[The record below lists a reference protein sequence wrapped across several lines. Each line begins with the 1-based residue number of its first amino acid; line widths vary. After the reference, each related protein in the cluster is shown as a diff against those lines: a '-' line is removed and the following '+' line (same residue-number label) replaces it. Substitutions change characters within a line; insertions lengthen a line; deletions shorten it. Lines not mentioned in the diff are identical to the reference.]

1 MTAKS
6 EARFRIF
13 VYITIVLTYLV
24 ILAGAVVR
32 TTQSGMG
39 CPDWPKCF
47 GQYIPPTDVSQLP
60 VNYQQ
65 IYAERG
71 YADTTFD
78 AFHTWTEYI
87 NRLFGALLG
96 VAIFITLLLS
106 LAYRKTQSTV
116 FWLTFASFIL
126 IGFQAWLGKLVV
138 ASNLAPV
145 KITIHMVT
153 ALLLLALLIY
163 IFHLESPRIK
173 NNVSTSK
180 LKKLLFIALGF
191 TLLQV
196 ILGTQVRE
204 EVDSISKALDHMQRE
219 TWAEKLS
226 VLFKFHRSF
235 SILVLV
241 LNAWIVQQSLKLFAS
256 NDKLKFQATLIAVL
270 IGVEIVVGAVL
281 SYFAFPAALQPV
293 HMLVASILFGIQLRF
308 LLHLNN

>member
-1 MTAKS
+1 MTPKS

-60 VNYQQ
+60 ANYQQ
-65 IYAERG
+65 IYADRG

-96 VAIFITLLLS
+96 IAIFITLLLS
-106 LAYRKTQSTV
+106 IPYLKTQARV
-116 FWLTFASFIL
+116 FWLSLLSFFL

-145 KITIHMVT
+145 KITVHMVA
-153 ALLLLALLIY
+153 ALVLLALLIY
-163 IFHLESPRIK
+163 IFHLVSPKIK
-173 NNVSTSK
+173 NNVRSSK
-180 LKKLLFIALGF
+180 LMKALYVALAL
-191 TLLQV
+191 TVVQ
-196 ILGTQVRE
+196 IMLGTQVRE
-204 EVDSISKALDHMQRE
+204 EVDSISKALNHLQRE
-219 TWAEKLS
+219 TWADKLS
-226 VLFKFHRSF
+226 LLFKFHRSF
-235 SILVLV
+235 SLLVLA
-241 LNAWIVQQSLKLFAS
+241 LNAWIVYQSLKLFAS
-256 NDKLKFQATLIAVL
+256 IDKIKLQASLIALL
-270 IGVEIVVGAVL
+270 IAAEIVVGAVL
-281 SYFAFPAALQPV
+281 GYFSFPAALQPV
-293 HMLVASILFGIQLRF
+293 HLLLASFLFGIQFRYI
-308 LLHLNN
+308 LLLTK